1 MSIIDLMREAMRS
14 LEANRG
20 RSLLTIL
27 GIVIGIAAVIA
38 MTSLIGGVRN
48 GLISGMGL
56 NAARIVYIN
65 CGYPLDEDDIEDLA
79 RLMPDYEAIEGTY
92 DSYSQVQMG
101 DKSLSV
107 GITGASATYLEMT
120 GAASRLAEGR
130 IYTDAEAESKSRV
143 ALIGRNGIEAF
154 FGSPGADAVG
164 KTIQLNGKSF
174 TVLGVV
180 DDGMTGTDYCNVYM
194 PTETVRQ
201 DFGQGWDY
209 LSSVVGLAREG
220 ADIEAVQ
227 QQTVEQVGKLKGIAE
242 DELESMVSVWSMKS
256 SIDQLSTFMMSF
268 QLIMGA
274 VAGISLLV
282 GGIGIMNM
290 MLTNVT
296 ERIREIGVR
305 RALGA
310 RGRDITLQF
319 LTESATLCVS
329 GGIIGTLAGYAIA
342 WGLAFGAGALGFDL
356 GSMTGMG
363 STGAALTPAIEPGAI
378 AIAVGISIVIG
389 LVFGYYPARRAAK
402 LDPVECLRYQ

>member
-256 SIDQLSTFMMSF
+256 SIDQLNTFMMSF

-342 WGLAFGAGALGFDL
+342 WVLAFGAGALGFDL

-389 LVFGYYPARRAAK
+389 LIFGYYPARRAAK

>member
-194 PTETVRQ
+194 PTETVRR

-220 ADIEAVQ
+220 ADIEAVR

-256 SIDQLSTFMMSF
+256 SIDQLNTFMMSF

>member
-256 SIDQLSTFMMSF
+256 SIDQLNTFMMSF

-329 GGIIGTLAGYAIA
+329 GGIIGTIAGYAIA

>member
-194 PTETVRQ
+194 PTETVRL

-209 LSSVVGLAREG
+209 LSSVVGLTREG

-256 SIDQLSTFMMSF
+256 SIDQLNTFMMSF

>member
-101 DKSLSV
+101 DMSLSV

-256 SIDQLSTFMMSF
+256 SIDQLNTFMMSF

>member
-65 CGYPLDEDDIEDLA
+65 CGCPLDEDDIEDLA

-256 SIDQLSTFMMSF
+256 SIDQLNTFMMSF

>member
-143 ALIGRNGIEAF
+143 ALISRNGIEAF

-256 SIDQLSTFMMSF
+256 SIDQLDTFMMSF

>member
-120 GAASRLAEGR
+120 GTASRLAEGR

-256 SIDQLSTFMMSF
+256 SIDQLNTFMMSF

>member
-130 IYTDAEAESKSRV
+130 IYTDAEEESKSRV

-154 FGSPGADAVG
+154 FGNPGADAVG

-256 SIDQLSTFMMSF
+256 SIDQLDTFMMSF

>member
-65 CGYPLDEDDIEDLA
+65 CGYALDEDDIEDLA

-256 SIDQLSTFMMSF
+256 SIDQLNTFMMSF

>member
-101 DKSLSV
+101 DRSLSV

-194 PTETVRQ
+194 PTETVCQ

-256 SIDQLSTFMMSF
+256 SIDQLNTFMMSF

>member
-256 SIDQLSTFMMSF
+256 SIDQLNTFMMSF

-378 AIAVGISIVIG
+378 TIAVGISIVIG

>member
-194 PTETVRQ
+194 PTETCLLYTSHCLPNQ
-201 DFGQGWDY
+201 LSGGQQQRVAIGRA
-209 LSSVVGLAREG
+209 LMNAPSVVLADEPTG
-220 ADIEAVQ
+220 NLDS
-227 QQTVEQVGKLKGIAE
+227 KNSAE
-242 DELESMVSVWSMKS
+242 
-256 SIDQLSTFMMSF
+256 
-268 QLIMGA
+268 IM
-274 VAGISLLV
+274 SLL
-282 GGIGIMNM
+282 
-290 MLTNVT
+290 
-296 ERIREIGVR
+296 
-305 RALGA
+305 RASNKRFKQTPVSYTHLVLYSTQ
-310 RGRDITLQF
+310 RG
-319 LTESATLCVS
+319 
-329 GGIIGTLAGYAIA
+329 
-342 WGLAFGAGALGFDL
+342 
-356 GSMTGMG
+356 
-363 STGAALTPAIEPGAI
+363 PH
-378 AIAVGISIVIG
+378 
-389 LVFGYYPARRAAK
+389 
-402 LDPVECLRYQ
+402 LRP

>member
-256 SIDQLSTFMMSF
+256 SIDQLNTFMMSF

-356 GSMTGMG
+356 DSMTGMG

>member
-1 MSIIDLMREAMRS
+1 MSFSDLAREALRS

-48 GLISGMGL
+48 GLINGMGL
-56 NAARIVYIN
+56 NAARIIYIN
-65 CGYPLDEDDIEDLA
+65 CGSPLDEDDLEDLA
-79 RLMPDYEAIEGTY
+79 RLVPDYEAIEGTY
-92 DSYSQVQMG
+92 DSYAQVQNG
-101 DKSLSV
+101 DKSLNV
-107 GITGASATYLEMT
+107 GITGANPTFLEMT
-120 GAASRLAEGR
+120 GASAKLAEGR
-130 IYTDAEAESKSRV
+130 IYSEAEADAKSRV

-154 FGSPGADAVG
+154 FGSPGAQAVG

-180 DDGMTGTDYCNVYM
+180 DDGMTGADYCNVYM
-194 PTETVRQ
+194 PAETVRQ

-209 LSSVVGLAREG
+209 LSSVVGLTHEG

-227 QQTVEQVGKLKGIAE
+227 QQTVEQLGKIKNIAE
-242 DELESMVSVWSMKS
+242 EELESMVSVWSMKS
-256 SIDQLSTFMMSF
+256 SIDQLDTFMMSF
-268 QLIMGA
+268 QLIMGS

-319 LTESATLCVS
+319 LTESAALCVT
-329 GGIIGTLAGYAIA
+329 GGIIGTLVGYAIA
-342 WGLAFGAGALGFDL
+342 WGLAFAAGAFGFDL

-363 STGAALTPAIEPGAI
+363 ATGAALTPAIEPGAI
-378 AIAVGISIVIG
+378 AIAVGISVLIG

>member
-92 DSYSQVQMG
+92 DSYSQVQIG

-256 SIDQLSTFMMSF
+256 SIDQLNTFMMSF

-342 WGLAFGAGALGFDL
+342 WGLSFGAGALGFDL

>member
-130 IYTDAEAESKSRV
+130 IYTDAEEESKSRV

-220 ADIEAVQ
+220 ADIETVQ

-256 SIDQLSTFMMSF
+256 SIDQLNTFMMSF

>member
-227 QQTVEQVGKLKGIAE
+227 QQTVEQVGKLKGITE

-256 SIDQLSTFMMSF
+256 SIDQLNTFMMSF

-342 WGLAFGAGALGFDL
+342 WGLSFGAGALGFDL

>member
-194 PTETVRQ
+194 PTETARQ

-256 SIDQLSTFMMSF
+256 SIDQLNTFMMSF

-378 AIAVGISIVIG
+378 TIAVGISIVIG

>member
-227 QQTVEQVGKLKGIAE
+227 QQTVEQVGKLKGITE

-256 SIDQLSTFMMSF
+256 SIDQLNTFMMSF

-342 WGLAFGAGALGFDL
+342 WGLSFGAGALGFDI

>member
-101 DKSLSV
+101 DKSLGV

-130 IYTDAEAESKSRV
+130 IYTDAEEESKSRV

-227 QQTVEQVGKLKGIAE
+227 QKTVEQVGKLKGIAE

-256 SIDQLSTFMMSF
+256 SIDQLNTFMMSF

>member
-1 MSIIDLMREAMRS
+1 MSFSDLAREALRS

-65 CGYPLDEDDIEDLA
+65 SGYPLNEDDLEDLA

-92 DSYSQVQMG
+92 NSYAQVQSS

-107 GITGASATYLEMT
+107 GITGANPTFLEMT
-120 GAASRLAEGR
+120 GAASKLAEGR
-130 IYTDAEAESKSRV
+130 IYTEAEAEAKSRV

-154 FGSPGADAVG
+154 FGNPGAEAVG

-180 DDGMTGTDYCNVYM
+180 DDGVTGTDYCNVYM
-194 PTETVRQ
+194 PAETVRQ

-227 QQTVEQVGKLKGIAE
+227 QQTVEQLGKIKNIPE
-242 DELESMVSVWSMKS
+242 EELESMVSVWSMKS
-256 SIDQLSTFMMSF
+256 SIDQLDTFMMSF
-268 QLIMGA
+268 QLMMGS

-319 LTESATLCVS
+319 LAESAALCVT

-342 WGLAFGAGALGFDL
+342 WGLALAAGAFGFDL

-363 STGAALTPAIEPGAI
+363 ATGTALTPAIEPGAI
-378 AIAVGISIVIG
+378 AIAVGISVLIG

>member
-164 KTIQLNGKSF
+164 KSIQLNGKSF

-256 SIDQLSTFMMSF
+256 SIDQLNTFMMSF

-342 WGLAFGAGALGFDL
+342 WSLAFGAGALGFDL

>member
-130 IYTDAEAESKSRV
+130 IYTDAEEESKSRV

-154 FGSPGADAVG
+154 FGSPGADVVG
-164 KTIQLNGKSF
+164 KTIQLSGKSF

-256 SIDQLSTFMMSF
+256 SIDQLNTFMMSF

>member
-227 QQTVEQVGKLKGIAE
+227 QQTVKQVGKLKGIAE

-256 SIDQLSTFMMSF
+256 SIDQLNTFMMSF

>member
-329 GGIIGTLAGYAIA
+329 GGIIGTLTGYAIA

>member
-256 SIDQLSTFMMSF
+256 SIDQLNIFMMSF

-319 LTESATLCVS
+319 LTESATLCVA

>member
-201 DFGQGWDY
+201 DFGQGWNY

-227 QQTVEQVGKLKGIAE
+227 QQTVEQVGKLKDIAE

-256 SIDQLSTFMMSF
+256 SIDQLNTFMMSF

>member
-1 MSIIDLMREAMRS
+1 MSIIDLLREAMRS

-130 IYTDAEAESKSRV
+130 IYTDAEEESKSRV

-256 SIDQLSTFMMSF
+256 SIDQLDTFMMSF

>member
-227 QQTVEQVGKLKGIAE
+227 QQTVEQVGKLKGITE

-256 SIDQLSTFMMSF
+256 SIDQLNTFMMSF

>member
-48 GLISGMGL
+48 GPISGMGL

-65 CGYPLDEDDIEDLA
+65 CGCPLDEDDIEDLA

-256 SIDQLSTFMMSF
+256 SIDQLNTFMMSF

>member
-180 DDGMTGTDYCNVYM
+180 DDGMTGTDYCNV
-194 PTETVRQ
+194 
-201 DFGQGWDY
+201 
-209 LSSVVGLAREG
+209 
-220 ADIEAVQ
+220 
-227 QQTVEQVGKLKGIAE
+227 
-242 DELESMVSVWSMKS
+242 
-256 SIDQLSTFMMSF
+256 
-268 QLIMGA
+268 
-274 VAGISLLV
+274 
-282 GGIGIMNM
+282 
-290 MLTNVT
+290 
-296 ERIREIGVR
+296 
-305 RALGA
+305 
-310 RGRDITLQF
+310 
-319 LTESATLCVS
+319 
-329 GGIIGTLAGYAIA
+329 
-342 WGLAFGAGALGFDL
+342 
-356 GSMTGMG
+356 
-363 STGAALTPAIEPGAI
+363 
-378 AIAVGISIVIG
+378 
-389 LVFGYYPARRAAK
+389 
-402 LDPVECLRYQ
+402 